1 MEFSDGLGG
10 NYLISFHVKLRK
22 ISDITATLPFA
33 EFDFMQKYGRVLHSV
48 NSGASMHNCH
58 WKKWR
63 LSTALTTLTFDHRQ
77 RKGEQTRGVWS
88 QGQQQTEWRNFLH
101 RAPFLRNVQRG
112 CEAKGEHNYRHT
124 ALHRHGGKSRESE
137 TTLQC
142 RSYSGTQFPQR
153 DTAALFRHT
162 MRKRGYTCCPTTCNR
177 RKAEATKKTVGIVT
191 P

>member
-1 MEFSDGLGG
+1 MVIHQIQAVQLIIWKSRILKMEFSDGLGG

-63 LSTALTTLTFDHRQ
+63 LSTALTAPTSGPSSEERRTNAWSLEPRSTTSRLT
-77 RKGEQTRGVWS
+77 EY
-88 QGQQQTEWRNFLH
+88 LH
-101 RAPFLRNVQRG
+101 RAPFLRSVQRG

-124 ALHRHGGKSRESE
+124 ALHRHGGKFRKSE
-137 TTLQC
+137 TTLQG
-142 RSYSGTQFPQR
+142 SG
-153 DTAALFRHT
+153 
-162 MRKRGYTCCPTTCNR
+162 
-177 RKAEATKKTVGIVT
+177 V
-191 P
+191 